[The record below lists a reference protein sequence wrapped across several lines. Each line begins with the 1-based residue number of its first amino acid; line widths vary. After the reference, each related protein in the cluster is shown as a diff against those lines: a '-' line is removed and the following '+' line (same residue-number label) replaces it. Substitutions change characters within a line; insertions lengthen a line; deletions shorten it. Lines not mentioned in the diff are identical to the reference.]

1 MNDTVESTCQEGRWL
16 VLTHQIPPEPAYFR
30 VRIRRRLAGIGA
42 IPLKNSVYVLPSRED
57 TREDLE
63 WLLREIVR
71 DGGEATLAVATF
83 IDGVTD
89 DRLRDAFD
97 AERDAAYGELAE
109 EANRTRERLAVPSAD
124 DGTPREVADVLSR
137 FERRLEE
144 IRALDFF
151 GARGR
156 EEAEQAVALL
166 ELDLRATET
175 KEVAM
180 NERMWSTERPRGG
193 TWVTRRGVRIDRT
206 ASAWLIRR
214 FIDPEARFVF
224 VEPAGHR
231 ASEGELRFD
240 MFDGEFTHEG
250 DRCTFETLLERFGL
264 GDDPGLAAIA
274 EIVHD
279 LDLKE
284 TRFGRPEA
292 AGVASILTGIARA
305 HEDDPARIERGSAV
319 FDYLYGHFLEATV
332 VPVEGEAAPPT
343 RRAP

>member
-1 MNDTVESTCQEGRWL
+1 MNDTVESACQDGSWL

-42 IPLKNSVYVLPSRED
+42 LPLKNSVYVLPSRED

-63 WLLREIVR
+63 WLLKEIVR

-83 IDGVTD
+83 IDGVTAE
-89 DRLRDAFD
+89 RLRDAFD
-97 AERDAAYGELAE
+97 AERDAAYAELAQ
-109 EANRTRERLAVPSAD
+109 EANRVREGLAVPSTD
-124 DGTPREVADVLSR
+124 DGAPREATDALSR

-151 GARGR
+151 DARGR
-156 EEAEQAVALL
+156 EEAEQAVAWL
-166 ELDLRATET
+166 ELALRVTET
-175 KEVAM
+175 REVAM
-180 NERMWSTERPRGG
+180 NETMWSTERPQGG
-193 TWVTRRGVRIDRT
+193 TWVTRRGVRVDRT
-206 ASAWLIRR
+206 ASAWLIRS
-214 FIDPEARFVF
+214 FIDPKASFKF
-224 VEPAGHR
+224 VEPTGYR

-250 DRCTFETLLERFGL
+250 ERCTFETLLDRFGL
-264 GDDPGLAAIA
+264 EDDPGLAAIA

-284 TRFGRPEA
+284 TRYGRPEA

-305 HEDDPARIERGSAV
+305 HEDDAARIERGSAV
-319 FDYLYGHFLEATV
+319 FDYLYGHFRATA
-332 VPVEGEAAPPT
+332 VPVEEGAASPT